1 MTVDSEKMPTL
12 LSYLSPE
19 SNRFRLR
26 ILLSSGDELKNS
38 SDGERFV
45 DSPRCEPFA
54 RFGRGAVVTDEDKIF
69 RYLVLLRQADHY
81 DVETSQLFPYSNPDV
96 DRVWQEAFLRYS
108 VNTPHMTSSSV
119 MIRLK
124 EQIDKTGGV
133 VPFQSLFYCSH
144 LDRFFHPPCPHC
156 GRALD
161 LCSDDAQLNAKG
173 LPPYSQSLR
182 RYLWCPMC
190 GRDTENAEF
199 YTYKREKSDPPWV
212 KDRHGLVSG
221 FDMLNGQ
228 RVKSNDFPCSE
239 CKEQQVCY
247 GRDKRL
253 FSRIYP
259 YAFYPFYLFIF
270 DGNLVSAIPFLAFVS
285 GWQAD
290 TRKDVTDLK
299 ASGLPGWAVSDLH
312 KRYLPR
318 SGHFFSQAKRKR
330 FLETLY
336 LKLNFLFQTAKQLMT
351 AEDALFLTSN
361 SQYLERIWVRLPET
375 SGDLPNFWNFTV
387 HILDLSTNPLPN
399 EQLPGWSSNHLRQ
412 ILGRLWFYV
421 LLTNSRQSM
430 RAVWSELQTM
440 LIQARSD
447 GTSLTTMY
455 RTRSAEPVFSYQNI
469 YWNTEGPVC
478 RPELWKQSL
487 ILGLRLLEVDSN
499 LGTVFT
505 ATDFFSKF
513 HALIE
518 KVNHSLLGIERGRDG
533 EEVDS
538 ISQDDAIIK
547 VLRAI
552 LMDWER
558 EELDAKS
565 VGPTGVQ
572 HSAFSRQATKPTP
585 EYMVRKKFRKDGRE
599 DLPGT
604 IIAASKKKM

>member
-1 MTVDSEKMPTL
+1 MEGISV
-12 LSYLSPE
+12 Y
-19 SNRFRLR
+19 
-26 ILLSSGDELKNS
+26 
-38 SDGERFV
+38 
-45 DSPRCEPFA
+45 
-54 RFGRGAVVTDEDKIF
+54 
-69 RYLVLLRQADHY
+69 
-81 DVETSQLFPYSNPDV
+81 
-96 DRVWQEAFLRYS
+96 FL
-108 VNTPHMTSSSV
+108 
-119 MIRLK
+119 
-124 EQIDKTGGV
+124 E
-133 VPFQSLFYCSH
+133 
-144 LDRFFHPPCPHC
+144 
-156 GRALD
+156 
-161 LCSDDAQLNAKG
+161 
-173 LPPYSQSLR
+173 
-182 RYLWCPMC
+182 
-190 GRDTENAEF
+190 
-199 YTYKREKSDPPWV
+199 
-212 KDRHGLVSG
+212 
-221 FDMLNGQ
+221 
-228 RVKSNDFPCSE
+228 
-239 CKEQQVCY
+239 
-247 GRDKRL
+247 
-253 FSRIYP
+253 IYP

-604 IIAASKKKM
+604 IIAASKKNVIHPLSTVTGADDETLILQPEETKGIGLQTAPPTDDGLIEETVVLRAHEDNRGSGGLEAERNLFYEGDEPETIIVSSKNYPPGKGRIGKHGLKIGDHMTSETATKQKSNKKMEDKTLMKTVILRPVSEKRGDIDDG